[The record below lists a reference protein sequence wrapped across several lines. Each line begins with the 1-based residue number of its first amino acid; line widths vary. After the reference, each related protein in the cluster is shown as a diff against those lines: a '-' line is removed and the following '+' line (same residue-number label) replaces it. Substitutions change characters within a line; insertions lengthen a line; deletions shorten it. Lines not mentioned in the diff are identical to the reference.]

1 MEGVLRLCGRVGL
14 IDKVTY
20 KDLQKMTE
28 LPVSLPSRRLRTAE
42 KCWSCSRDSRVAC
55 WASVEG
61 SMGREVE
68 AVIWE
73 VNWGQRPDV

>member
-20 KDLQKMTE
+20 KDLQKVTE
-28 LPVSLPSRRLRTAE
+28 LPVSLGRLRTAE
-42 KCWSCSRDSRVAC
+42 KYWSCSRDSRV
-55 WASVEG
+55 ASVEG